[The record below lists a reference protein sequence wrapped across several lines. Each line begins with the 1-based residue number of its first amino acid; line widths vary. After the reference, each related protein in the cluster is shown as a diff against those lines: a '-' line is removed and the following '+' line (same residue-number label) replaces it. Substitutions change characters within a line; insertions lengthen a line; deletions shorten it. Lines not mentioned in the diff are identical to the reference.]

1 MKHDTET
8 LRETLRETLL
18 DIHRGN
24 RVELANIPLS
34 AAWPT
39 ISRMFEALSFSDSD
53 RRSDAV
59 ERAVDDLTR
68 LIGDATTHPPLRGPD
83 RGRGARRG
91 RGRGSPR
98 AQAAGAGGL
107 IMPGEGIA

>member
-68 LIGDATTHPPLRGPD
+68 PIGECRQRIHRCEALIAAEERAEAAEEE
-83 RGRGARRG
+83 ARERKRLALVG
-91 RGRGSPR
+91 
-98 AQAAGAGGL
+98 
-107 IMPGEGIA
+107 

>member
-39 ISRMFEALSFSDSD
+39 ISRMFEALSFSNSD

-68 LIGDATTHPPLRGPD
+68 LIGECRQRVHRCEALIAAEERAEAAEEE
-83 RGRGARRG
+83 AREHKRLALVG
-91 RGRGSPR
+91 
-98 AQAAGAGGL
+98 
-107 IMPGEGIA
+107 